1 MNHEEKIQRM
11 MAKYKE
17 LDMLEQKSTRTKEEQ
32 ARYDELRAAR
42 DKPMTRAERMVYERI
57 CDEALAFEQAK
68 PVD

>member
-1 MNHEEKIQRM
+1 MTYEEKIQKV
-11 MAKYKE
+11 MAE
-17 LDMLEQKSTRTKEEQ
+17 NREFDILEHKSTRTKEEQ
-32 ARYDELRAAR
+32 ARYDELRADR